1 MEIAA
6 IASSASFQKSLR
18 RFSPGQPSGLLSWMT
33 MMPTMT
39 SARSFDMPPLTSNTA
54 GCQSTSSLPEKNGR
68 RDPEPERGARL
79 D

>member
-18 RFSPGQPSGLLSWMT
+18 RFSPGQPSGLISRMI

-39 SARSFDMPPLTSNTA
+39 SARSFDMPPLNSNAA
-54 GCQSTSSLPEKNGR
+54 GCQSASFIPR
-68 RDPEPERGARL
+68 ERMDAAIPNRVRGTHP
-79 D
+79 